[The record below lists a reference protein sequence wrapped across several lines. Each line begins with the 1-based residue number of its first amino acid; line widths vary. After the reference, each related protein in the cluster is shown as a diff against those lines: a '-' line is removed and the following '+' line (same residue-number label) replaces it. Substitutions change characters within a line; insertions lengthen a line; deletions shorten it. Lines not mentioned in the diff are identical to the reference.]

1 MARSL
6 RKVFTG
12 RNVLEAAKGRCRD
25 IFMEYDDKV
34 FVSFSGGKGS
44 TVIFNLMVDAAE
56 EMGYLPLKVI
66 FVDQEADWQGTVGI
80 MRVVMDDP
88 RVHPIWVQLPIMA
101 SGFSAG
107 SRAPGV
113 GVAVDSLRPE
123 RRKSPDPYRA
133 GLQTLTLR
141 SGPAPRRRSA
151 GRTYPGPWASGRLRS
166 RATG

>member
-34 FVSFSGGKGS
+34 FVSFSGGKDS
-44 TVIFNLMVDAAE
+44 TVIFNLMADAVE

-66 FVDQEADWQGTVGI
+66 FVDQEADWQGTVEI

-88 RVHPIWVQLPIMA
+88 RVHPIRGQVPFKVFHETSYDGEWLFCWEPGSWGGSCCRLLAAGAEETSRPVPRRSSNPPSPVG
-101 SGFSAG
+101 SG
-107 SRAPGV
+107 
-113 GVAVDSLRPE
+113 
-123 RRKSPDPYRA
+123 
-133 GLQTLTLR
+133 
-141 SGPAPRRRSA
+141 PRRRSA
-151 GRTYPGPWASGRLRS
+151 GCTYPGP
-166 RATG
+166 RA